1 MRIGVAALL
10 LALVSLAPIAGAHE
24 VRPAQFNVTETGS
37 DRYLVRWKVP
47 AREGATLG
55 IEPVFEEG
63 IERIGDIAERTTAG
77 TSLQTFEVHCPGGLA
92 GKQIAFPKISTT
104 MIDVLVQ
111 VRFLDGR
118 VHTGVVRPKD
128 PVFHIP
134 ERDSQ
139 PEVFK
144 AYLTIGIEHILLGYD
159 HLLFVLGMA
168 LLIVDLRRLLGAITG
183 FTIAHSLTLALA
195 TLDVVRVPGPP
206 VEAVIALSILMLAVE
221 GRRFHDSGEPTL
233 GIRRP
238 WLVSGSIGLI
248 HGLGFA
254 GTLAEYG
261 LPAHARFISLL
272 AFNLGVELG
281 QIGFL
286 AALFPLAFLAERM
299 RPGVTLPLKQ
309 VGLWFIGVA
318 GAFWFLQRCATFV

>member
-1 MRIGVAALL
+1 MRLGIAALL
-10 LALVSLAPIAGAHE
+10 LTFVSLAPIAAAHE

-47 AREGATLG
+47 ARDGATIG
-55 IEPVFEEG
+55 IEPVFEAG
-63 IERIGDIAERTTAG
+63 IERVGESSERTTAG
-77 TSLQTFEVHCPGGLA
+77 SSLQTFELNCPGGLA
-92 GKQIAFPKISTT
+92 GRQVAFPKISTT

-111 VRFLDGR
+111 IRFLDGR
-118 VHTGVVRPKD
+118 VHTGVVRPKN

-139 PEVFK
+139 PKVFK

-168 LLIVDLRRLLGAITG
+168 LLIVDRRRLLGAITG

-195 TLDVVRVPGPP
+195 TLDVVHVPGPP
-206 VEAVIALSILMLAVE
+206 VEAVIALSIMMLAVE
-221 GRRFHDSGEPTL
+221 GRRFHASGEPTL

-254 GTLAEYG
+254 GSLAEYG
-261 LPAHARFISLL
+261 LPPYARFVSLF

-281 QIGFL
+281 QLGFL
-286 AALFPLAFLAERM
+286 AALFPLGFLAERI
-299 RPGVTLPLKQ
+299 RPGLTLPFKQ
-309 VGLWFIGVA
+309 AGLWFIGVA
-318 GAFWFLQRCATFV
+318 GAFWLLQRCAGFM